1 MSATFLG
8 MAQELIEDVD
18 AKTAFTEDPDGFLA
32 ARGFGG
38 LSPEDLADAVGFVAE
53 TLPSE
58 AAMAITDPVAGG
70 DALAR
75 LTQLAPT
82 AGADPED
89 DGGAAGGADFGVGL
103 SGLAA
108 SDADDGD
115 ADEAPDDE
123 DEELGA
129 GFGTD
134 DPSLLPDDPGH
145 TAFDPLR
152 DDEAAPGLGVGFGNE
167 DVDDAA
173 PPDPDA
179 LPDLGF

>member
-1 MSATFLG
+1 MGSPRRTSPTRWASSPRPSRPRPRWRSPIRSRAAT
-8 MAQELIEDVD
+8 
-18 AKTAFTEDPDGFLA
+18 
-32 ARGFGG
+32 
-38 LSPEDLADAVGFVAE
+38 
-53 TLPSE
+53 
-58 AAMAITDPVAGG
+58 
-70 DALAR
+70 ALAR

-145 TAFDPLR
+145 TAFDPLH

-173 PPDPDA
+173 PPEPDA